1 VRINP
6 KLIKERSQVKDRNA
20 SNAFYDLIQSMFSLK
35 THQIDNNFD
44 EDVEEF
50 VLIDED
56 ENHVNI
62 SLNDVEEKEMV
73 EEEIIEEEKIEEEE
87 KVEVKEEEEKV
98 EVKEE
103 EEKVEVKEEKEKVE
117 VKEAKTAPKVVEEEE
132 KIDEDKFNEFQYWKI

>member
-50 VLIDED
+50 VLIDDD

-73 EEEIIEEEKIEEEE
+73 EEEIIEEEKVEEE
-87 KVEVKEEEEKV
+87 KVEVKEEEKL

-103 EEKVEVKEEKEKVE
+103 EKVE
-117 VKEAKTAPKVVEEEE
+117 VKEAKTAPKVVEEEQKNE
-132 KIDEDKFNEFQYWKI
+132 EDKFNAFQYWKI